1 MRARSR
7 FLLDLVIACGLIAA
21 YRPSWTGISLHEW
34 VSIAII
40 VPLAVHLVVNW
51 EWCVRIAKTFVQRLF
66 HASRAN
72 FVVDAS
78 LLVASVAVM
87 LSGVMVSPVPSWFG
101 FQPSQ
106 FLVWARL
113 HAWSANAIIALF
125 AVHAALHW
133 RWIVATAKR
142 LAMASPAGALAGT
155 GAGAGRQT
163 SARLAGSA
171 SAPGGS
177 SAPSRRSTRLAAERA
192 AARRNAGVVGV
203 FTVTVALGSLI
214 FASVAVAGPALSR
227 TFGQQSTAVA
237 SVAPTTAG
245 RATAART
252 ASTPPA
258 APSATKPAS
267 AKSPV
272 APSAPAKAPAAP
284 AKSAPAAATLVCPRT
299 GCTAASCH
307 GTNGVSASVWYKTHQ

>member
-51 EWCVRIAKTFVQRLF
+51 EWCVRIAKTFVKRLF
-66 HASRAN
+66 HTSRAN

-87 LSGVMVSPVPSWFG
+87 LSGVMVSPIPSWFG

-142 LAMASPAGALAGT
+142 LASASPAGALAG
-155 GAGAGRQT
+155 AGAGGQT

-171 SAPGGS
+171 SAPGAS

-192 AARRNAGVVGV
+192 AARRNAGVLGV

-237 SVAPTTAG
+237 SVAATTAG
-245 RATAART
+245 HAAAART

-284 AKSAPAAATLVCPRT
+284 AKSAPAALTCPRT
-299 GCTAASCH
+299 GCAAATCH